1 MYCGYPY
8 YEYTKDS
15 VRVDL
20 SKDMFG
26 RKCDNGKGRYEAVVR
41 VSFNPILQNDYY
53 KVVGSTFKYD
63 GVIVRSSLRDSIARH
78 EFGHKYYANHCWLD
92 TAKVQE
98 VMVVIDSIC
107 EPEVVCEGRNQSLK
121 SLKKIAQDSVTNR
134 LDKLAISYANN
145 PKNDLRKLCGWY
157 HGKYSTS
164 NGPSDTTNTS
174 SLVCPDLN
182 DPSIKY
188 EYSGCQ

>member
-1 MYCGYPY
+1 MIITHVQRISLWFVVLLAFANAHEPKSSSS
-8 YEYTKDS
+8 E
-15 VRVDL
+15 
-20 SKDMFG
+20 DMFG

-121 SLKKIAQDSVTNR
+121 SLKKNCPGFCNKSIRQ
-134 LDKLAISYANN
+134 ISH
-145 PKNDLRKLCGWY
+145 LIC
-157 HGKYSTS
+157 
-164 NGPSDTTNTS
+164 
-174 SLVCPDLN
+174 
-182 DPSIKY
+182 
-188 EYSGCQ
+188 E